1 VGIDRRADA
10 PLSVSQRRPV
20 SRGRSRR
27 PRRAL
32 ALAIGV
38 AVAGLAL
45 PATAPQPAQAIGR
58 LPSCDLGDVY
68 TVPRGY
74 DDWSVTLV
82 DRLLRV
88 EADYVPPDLVH
99 VSKAGIGGGGYIR
112 AVAAED
118 TRAMAKAAR
127 AAGAPIAIW
136 SAYRSY
142 KQQTQIFNGYA
153 SQYSY
158 ENAIT
163 YSQRPGH
170 SEHQLGLGVDF
181 MSAGGGNP
189 LPGDWAK
196 TPAGRWMRDNSW
208 KFGWVNS
215 YPRGEGG
222 TRWNDRTCFRY
233 EPWHYRYLG
242 REVAAKVHA
251 SGLTIREYLW
261 TKHTLLDRSGKP
273 VATATPS
280 PSVSASPSQSP
291 SPSTST
297 TTAAPSTAPT
307 GTARPATEAAAPAV
321 GAQSPASHW
330 LGLDPALLVAG
341 VVGLVGLLTALA
353 FAVRR
358 RLSRR

>member
-1 VGIDRRADA
+1 LALV
-10 PLSVSQRRPV
+10 
-20 SRGRSRR
+20 
-27 PRRAL
+27 L
-32 ALAIGV
+32 ALA
-38 AVAGLAL
+38 GLAVPL
-45 PATAPQPAQAIGR
+45 TLPQPVQAIGR

-99 VSKAGIGGGGYIR
+99 VSKAGIPGGGHIR
-112 AVAAED
+112 AVAVED
-118 TRAMAKAAR
+118 TRAMAKAAK
-127 AAGAPIAIW
+127 AAGAPIGVW

-142 KQQTQIFNGYA
+142 KAQVQIFTGYA
-153 SQYSY
+153 NQYSF

-189 LPGDWAK
+189 LPGDWGK
-196 TPAGRWMRDNSW
+196 TPAGSWMRKNSW
-208 KFGWVNS
+208 KYGWVIS
-215 YPRGEGG
+215 YPRGDGG

-242 REVAAKVHA
+242 RDVAAKVHR

-261 TKHTLLDRSGKP
+261 TSHTMLDRNGKP
-273 VATATPS
+273 VATPTPTPTTTTSAAPVVTPS
-280 PSVSASPSQSP
+280 PPPSEVPTATALSTTQAAPTSAGREAPVSA
-291 SPSTST
+291 
-297 TTAAPSTAPT
+297 
-307 GTARPATEAAAPAV
+307 
-321 GAQSPASHW
+321 W
-330 LGLDPALLVAG
+330 LGLDPPALVA
-341 VVGLVGLLTALA
+341 VAVGLLLVLAALA
-353 FAVRR
+353 LGARRALSRR
-358 RLSRR
+358 RLGDGRRGIDAPE

>member
-1 VGIDRRADA
+1 
-10 PLSVSQRRPV
+10 L
-20 SRGRSRR
+20 
-27 PRRAL
+27 RRAL

-38 AVAGLAL
+38 AVAALAV
-45 PATAPQPAQAIGR
+45 PVTAPQPAQAIGR

-88 EADYVPPDLVH
+88 EAGYVPPDLVH

-142 KQQTQIFNGYA
+142 QQQTQIFNGYA
-153 SQYSY
+153 NQYSF

-196 TPAGRWMRDNSW
+196 TPAGRWMRDNAW

-215 YPRGEGG
+215 YPRGEDGS
-222 TRWNDRTCFRY
+222 RWNDRTCFRY

-242 REVAAKVHA
+242 REVAAKVHS

-261 TKHTLLDRSGKP
+261 KNHTLLDRTGKP
-273 VATATPS
+273 VATTPVPS
-280 PSVSASPSQSP
+280 PSPSASPSPSSSP
-291 SPSTST
+291 SPSTV
-297 TTAAPSTAPT
+297 T
-307 GTARPATEAAAPAV
+307 GTPSPTQSGTSRPTEAAGPATGLQAPV
-321 GAQSPASHW
+321 SSW
-330 LGLDPALLVAG
+330 LGLDPATLVAG
-341 VVGLVGLLTALA
+341 VLGIAALLAALA
-353 FAVRR
+353 LAVRR
-358 RLSRR
+358 RRSRR

>member
-1 VGIDRRADA
+1 MDTPNHA
-10 PLSVSQRRPV
+10 P
-20 SRGRSRR
+20 RSLAPPRTTSR
-27 PRRAL
+27 PRAGRLRPAL
-32 ALAIGV
+32 ALTLV
-38 AVAGLAL
+38 AALAAL
-45 PATAPQPAQAIGR
+45 AVPATAQPPAQAIGR

-112 AVAAED
+112 AVAADD
-118 TRAMAKAAR
+118 TRAMAKAA
-127 AAGAPIAIW
+127 AAARAPIGIW

-142 KQQTQIFNGYA
+142 KQQVQIFTGYA
-153 SQYSY
+153 NQYSF

-196 TPAGRWMRDNSW
+196 TPAGRWMRENSW

-215 YPRGEGG
+215 YPRGAGG
-222 TRWNDRTCFRY
+222 SRWNDSACFRY

-242 REVAAKVHA
+242 REMAAKIHH

-261 TKHTLLDRSGKP
+261 RNHTMLDRSGKP
-273 VATATPS
+273 IAATTPAPTS
-280 PSVSASPSQSP
+280 TLSP
-291 SPSTST
+291 SPEASPTA
-297 TTAAPSTAPT
+297 TAASTPSEP
-307 GTARPATEAAAPAV
+307 
-321 GAQSPASHW
+321 PASATASAGPSVAPQSQAGAW
-330 LGLDPALLVAG
+330 LGLDPPVLVGGVLALLALLAA
-341 VVGLVGLLTALA
+341 LVLGA
-353 FAVRR
+353 RR
-358 RLSRR
+358 GWSRQ